1 MEIVKKRIDD
11 IHPYEN
17 NPRKNDSAVDAV
29 IESIKQCGYIAPII
43 VDENGTILAG
53 HTRYKALKKIGITEC
68 DVAVAYGLSDE
79 QKRKYRL
86 LDNKTNELA
95 EWDLDLL
102 KDELSDL
109 DFGNLDIDWG
119 LSEENDQCDIYED
132 DYDVDFPKEPKSK
145 IGQIYKLG
153 RHRLMCGDSTSPEDV
168 HLLVGGAQMDMLLTD
183 PPYGVDYT
191 GKTKDA
197 LKIDNDNRSDE
208 EFIEFLKKAFANAD
222 SVMKPGAVFYVW
234 HADSKAYVFRMA
246 CHTVGWEVR
255 QVLIWVKNSM
265 VLGRQDYQWK
275 HEPCLYGWKSG
286 AGHLW
291 ASDRKQTTVL
301 EFDRPNRNAEHP
313 TMKPVK
319 LFDYQMCNNTK
330 GGDCVLDLFSGS
342 GTTLI
347 AAEQNGRTAYCME
360 YDPKYVDAIIDRWE
374 SLTGGKAELV
384 DE

>member
-1 MEIVKKRIDD
+1 MEIVKKKIKD

-29 IESIKQCGYIAPII
+29 VESIKQCGYIAPII

-53 HTRYKALKKIGITEC
+53 HTRYKALRKLRMSEC
-68 DVAVAYGLSDE
+68 DVAVASGLSEE

-95 EWDLDLL
+95 EWDFGLL
-102 KDELSDL
+102 KGELSDL
-109 DFGNLDIDWG
+109 DFGDLDIDWG
-119 LSEENDQCDIYED
+119 VPESNDQFDVSED
-132 DYDVDFPKEPKSK
+132 DYDVEPPKEPKSK
-145 IGQIYKLG
+145 IGQVYKLG
-153 RHRLMCGDSTSPEDV
+153 RHRLMCGDSTSSDDV

-183 PPYGVDYT
+183 PPYGVEYT

-197 LKIDNDNRSDE
+197 LKIENDNKSDE
-208 EFIEFLKKAFANAD
+208 AFIEFLTKAFANAD
-222 SVMKPGAVFYVW
+222 SVMKPGSVFYVW

-246 CHTVGWEVR
+246 CHTIGWEVR

-265 VLGRQDYQWK
+265 VLGRQDYQWR
-275 HEPCLYGWKSG
+275 HEPCLYGWKNG

-301 EFDRPNRNAEHP
+301 EFDRPTRNADHP

-330 GGDCVLDLFSGS
+330 GGDCVLDLFAGS

-360 YDPKYVDAIIDRWE
+360 YDPRYVDVIINRWE
-374 SLTGGKAELV
+374 KLTGCKAEILN
-384 DE
+384 E